1 MERLEPRGYSIKRLQ
16 KENVFADLSNRN
28 YELFRQ
34 QQDARNNNQ
43 FGLLNEGIEKVAQIQ
58 KKTSKSLLGALTK
71 LTDTLVSANNYN
83 TLNSSVVK
91 AKSNHTNL
99 SANSSHYSSTSS
111 RSSQQRSSPRH
122 SSPLL
127 SSQASPSSSYHYSN
141 ASAFPDGHNEPSPP
155 PPLNAPPP
163 PPLYNAPPPPPLFN
177 APPPPP
183 LFNAPPPLFN
193 APPPAFN
200 ARDPYGGFQPDF
212 NALWAA
218 AAQAKSLTVMACKG
232 FDIVFADVK

>member
-1 MERLEPRGYSIKRLQ
+1 M
-16 KENVFADLSNRN
+16 
-28 YELFRQ
+28 
-34 QQDARNNNQ
+34 
-43 FGLLNEGIEKVAQIQ
+43 
-58 KKTSKSLLGALTK
+58 
-71 LTDTLVSANNYN
+71 
-83 TLNSSVVK
+83 VK

-177 APPPPP
+177 APPP

-218 AAQAKSLTVMACKG
+218 AAQAKSLTVIACKG
-232 FDIVFADVK
+232 FDIVFADEIASGQFATGMYNLYGRSSNGSLERKIALPPGKVLALKDFMEKQVPHGVKKDDDWTNVLLPSILT